1 MEKSYRVF
9 NASILLRVHL
19 KVILENLSIIFNTWM
34 IKKFQVI
41 EILKT
46 LPRIT
51 TF

>member
-1 MEKSYRVF
+1 MEKSSRVF
-9 NASILLRVHL
+9 NAFILLRVRL
-19 KVILENLSIIFNTWM
+19 KVILENLSSIFNTWM